1 MQLLF
6 PRIQRVPAP
15 SFSHYFHIDMTVET
29 VASFRV
35 TCSFPRQCF
44 CHCQASVVSLG
55 SLGMNAAEKLDGFW
69 AAHRALAAF
78 YEADIARL
86 EADGIDQRCGLYR
99 QSMAKMKTSAGQS
112 TVEAC
117 RHMVLFFSCHSR
129 YVLLHLGTLLHISN
143 VAGTWNL
150 QCVQGGC
157 SAGSFPPKHQPPEPS
172 EWGEEGKLLD
182 LSTFQAFN
190 LKLILTYS
198 NYILLFKIPIAWFQF
213 WIPIDSN

>member
-1 MQLLF
+1 MYRFILPNLMQLLF

-29 VASFRV
+29 VASFRC

-55 SLGMNAAEKLDGFW
+55 SLGMNADEKLDGFW

-117 RHMVLFFSCHSR
+117 RHMVQFFFMSQQIRLATSW
-129 YVLLHLGTLLHISN
+129 YVATYQQRC
-143 VAGTWNL
+143 WY
-150 QCVQGGC
+150 
-157 SAGSFPPKHQPPEPS
+157 
-172 EWGEEGKLLD
+172 
-182 LSTFQAFN
+182 
-190 LKLILTYS
+190 LKLAMCPRRVFSRL
-198 NYILLFKIPIAWFQF
+198 IPTEASATRAIRVRRGREVT
-213 WIPIDSN
+213 